1 MIHSKRIYKHNIV
14 YTFYSYD
21 YLCVVV
27 YVMYKILTNM
37 IISKQKKA

>member
-14 YTFYSYD
+14 YTFYSYG
-21 YLCVVV
+21 YLCGKA
-27 YVMYKILTNM
+27 YAMYKILTNM